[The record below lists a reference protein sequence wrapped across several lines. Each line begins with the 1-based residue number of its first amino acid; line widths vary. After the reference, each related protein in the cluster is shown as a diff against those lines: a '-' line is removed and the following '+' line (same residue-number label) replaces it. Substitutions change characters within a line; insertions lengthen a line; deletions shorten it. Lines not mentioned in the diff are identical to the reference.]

1 MRKALALGL
10 VISSFAVPVQADVP
24 PIDYCSKVGE
34 ACQNAGNEG
43 KSAGTCTK
51 STCTRLNKVTGKSE
65 TYECTKCVEGAGP
78 APAKSNGAG
87 CATRPGRVDP
97 SGGVILF
104 GALLCGAACRR
115 RGR

>member
-10 VISSFAVPVQADVP
+10 LISCFAVPVRADVP

-51 STCTRLNKVTGKSE
+51 SMCTTLNKFTGKSE
-65 TYECTKCVEGAGP
+65 THECTKCIEGP
-78 APAKSNGAG
+78 PPSPPKKQSG

-97 SGGVILF
+97 SGVVFLF